1 MTLKQVANETVAE
14 IQKAFPESD
23 LSDDTKTKLST
34 IIEKALSRTVDQ
46 TSHAHRQATVVC
58 CGPEADLAHKINE
71 EVRRANV
78 ALTANLMALR

>member
-1 MTLKQVANETVAE
+1 MTLKQVADETVSD
-14 IQKAFPESD
+14 IQKAFPETD
-23 LSDDTKTKLST
+23 LSDETKKKLSS
-34 IIEKALSRTVDQ
+34 IIEQALTRTVEK
-46 TSHAHRQATVVC
+46 TAHAHQRATVVC